1 MIPPEVG
8 ASMFVTPINIVSI
21 AAKVGAVVGVG
32 MVIVLASE
40 S

>member
-1 MIPPEVG
+1 MPPEVG
-8 ASMFVTPINIVSI
+8 AYMLVTPINISLR
-21 AAKVGAVVGVG
+21 AKKVGAGDGVG